1 MASEKSE
8 LQWTNVNVEELP
20 EALRDLYT
28 ESKEA
33 YKAYKIAR
41 DAFENAMQVGYGDH
55 LPDNSELKF
64 GYNFGKLSVAIG
76 PKTQRKVKSEA
87 VKQTLAE
94 FLAAQA
100 ESGAQS

>member
-1 MASEKSE
+1 MASDLTWNNVDVSE
-8 LQWTNVNVEELP
+8 LTDDNQ
-20 EALRDLYT
+20 ALYHA
-28 ESKEA
+28 SKEA
-33 YKAYKIAR
+33 YRAYKVAR
-41 DAFENAMQVGYGDH
+41 DAFENAMQVSFAKH
-55 LPDNSELKF
+55 LPESSELKF

-100 ESGAQS
+100 ESGR